1 MIIFYHY
8 ITFIMKVDMLAVNLS
23 KITAIQYMRSNLL
36 SPWNISWALE
46 TCHKSRNQS
55 YHDKKSSKHSR
66 ISKLN
71 LHSSKEANISRT
83 SKSQKQVQVS
93 LPSATTSL
101 QKSPHCLHQPDTGRL
116 AGVAFDEIWSC
127 WLVLPRNK
135 FGISRIEMF
144 TNILDHSSASIQRNQ
159 NHQMHSNIKC
169 SFCKVCGRRKH
180 QVNTYVVL
188 NIH

>member
-8 ITFIMKVDMLAVNLS
+8 ITFIMKVDMLAVNLN
-23 KITAIQYMRSNLL
+23 KITVIQYMRSNLL

-55 YHDKKSSKHSR
+55 YHDKKWSKHSS

-71 LHSSKEANISRT
+71 LHSEQKKHT
-83 SKSQKQVQVS
+83 SPEPQNRKNKVQVS

-101 QKSPHCLHQPDTGRL
+101 QKSPHCLHQPDMGRL
-116 AGVAFDEIWSC
+116 TGVAFDEIWSC
-127 WLVLPRNK
+127 WLMLPRNK

-169 SFCKVCGRRKH
+169 SFCKVLWEKETSG
-180 QVNTYVVL
+180 V
-188 NIH
+188 